1 MAIPYPDWLPLAQKS
16 GKSPNTDT
24 GFRTETPQ
32 VGAPIFQKLTDD
44 LKTSFSLTWIF
55 TRDQHRAFM
64 QWIRSPRYLDNGN
77 QWFSMPVGT
86 GNGDSGVEIQELH
99 FTAYPT
105 WSQSG
110 SVFTWSGD
118 VICRQLK
125 SADDEYDDII
135 IELPPP
141 WDSWLDI
148 IVTGYPDGRDPETLP
163 RLP

>member
-1 MAIPYPDWLPLAQKS
+1 MLFNNIVALTKREQ
-16 GKSPNTDT
+16 PNEMGLGCGRLRDT
-24 GFRTETPQ
+24 RCEQ
-32 VGAPIFQKLTDD
+32 SHLSNA
-44 LKTSFSLTWIF
+44 
-55 TRDQHRAFM
+55 A
-64 QWIRSPRYLDNGN
+64 SPRYLDNGN
-77 QWFSMPVGT
+77 QWFSMLVGT
-86 GNGDSGVEIQELH
+86 GTGDSGVEIQELH

-148 IVTGYPDGRDPETLP
+148 VVTGYPDGRDPETLP